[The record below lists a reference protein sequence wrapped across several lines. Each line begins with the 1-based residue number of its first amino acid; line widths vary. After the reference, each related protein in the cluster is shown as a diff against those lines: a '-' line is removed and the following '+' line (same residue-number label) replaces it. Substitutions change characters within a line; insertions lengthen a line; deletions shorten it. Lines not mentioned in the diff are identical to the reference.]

1 MVQKC
6 IFCKSSSI
14 VRNGLRKRKVMIK
27 QSFLCMSCKKQFVEP
42 DGFERMQYKPE
53 IIDRAIHLH
62 NDGLSL
68 FQVQNHL
75 WQHDGVKVSRETIRL
90 WCKKFGL
97 FLKSDKKTKTKT
109 FRAVALRRKIRE
121 SQEKGML

>member
-6 IFCKSSSI
+6 VFCKSSSAI
-14 VRNGLRKRKVMIK
+14 KNGLRKRKVRIK
-27 QSFLCMSCKKQFVEP
+27 QSYLCLSCKKQFVEP
-42 DGFERMQYKPE
+42 DGFERMQYKLE
-53 IIDRAIHLH
+53 VIVRAVHMH

-90 WCKKFGL
+90 WCKKFGI
-97 FLKSDKKTKTKT
+97 FLKSDKKSGTKTLRT
-109 FRAVALRRKIRE
+109 TALRRKVRE
-121 SQEKGML
+121 NQKR